1 MAVLPIKILNIAWC
15 TAIQNNYLKLPLKVK
30 NYFFIEFLHESV
42 RSTAQYT
49 NEKKNL
55 DKNIILE
62 EKFIIKTISFGQWMS
77 LAMRAR
83 RKALRRVR
91 LKCVLKT

>member
-15 TAIQNNYLKLPLKVK
+15 TAIQNNYLELPLKVK

-49 NEKKNL
+49 NKKKIRTKILSWKKNL
-55 DKNIILE
+55 LLKP
-62 EKFIIKTISFGQWMS
+62 SA
-77 LAMRAR
+77 LANG
-83 RKALRRVR
+83 
-91 LKCVLKT
+91 

>member
-15 TAIQNNYLKLPLKVK
+15 TAIQNNDLKLPLKVK

-49 NEKKNL
+49 NEKKIRTKILSWKKNL
-55 DKNIILE
+55 LLKP
-62 EKFIIKTISFGQWMS
+62 SA
-77 LAMRAR
+77 LANG
-83 RKALRRVR
+83 
-91 LKCVLKT
+91 